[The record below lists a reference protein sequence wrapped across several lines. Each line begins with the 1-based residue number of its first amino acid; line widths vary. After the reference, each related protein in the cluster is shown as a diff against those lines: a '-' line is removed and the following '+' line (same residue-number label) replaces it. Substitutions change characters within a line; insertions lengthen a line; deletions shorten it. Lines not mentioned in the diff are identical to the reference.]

1 MLNCRFYLF
10 CFVLSVSSINGQT
23 NQGQSK
29 LALVIGNSNYN
40 AGFLSN
46 PVNDANLIASTLDS
60 LDFDVIL
67 GTNLSTKSDFQSL
80 IREFGRRRP
89 LYDIAFIYYAGHG
102 IQIGNE
108 NYLLPTKEEFQSEF
122 DVEDYGVSVQ
132 SILRYL
138 NNTTDKVN
146 ILILDA
152 CRNNPF
158 ESKWVKTRSLNGNG
172 LAEMPPPN
180 GSLIAFSTD
189 AGYTAADGNEE
200 NSIYTSSLASNLL
213 KPNVEITQVFKNV
226 RTEVLLKTMNQQSP
240 VESSKLTGGE
250 LYLNYQEDKLVVSLE
265 KELVD
270 TFHQF
275 DLLAL
280 EIKNKSSD
288 KGIVVIGDEDTY
300 SSAAK
305 LFSAFSS
312 LSEKLEIVDES
323 LYQLALLGMLK
334 TGVLASSNK
343 KEEFSSN
350 YHLQAGY
357 RAASKLY
364 EELEKQESELSGL
377 LLKRV
382 KSKTQFYHEM
392 GIGYLMY
399 AGLYDDNITVKND
412 SNLIK
417 VIEFLDKNFA
427 TLDYTTKLIYL
438 HSFQQLVITDY
449 VDASKL
455 HFLVRKRNRYLLNSL
470 TDLNDVQNSLLFG
483 FCAYQ
488 YVEDK
493 SKTIRD
499 DNSTSFDTEVGLFV
513 ISELRS
519 KLVWAQNFGALLTY
533 GPFQDF
539 ILKYT
544 LDNDLRLALLDEI
557 HLVTQSLE
565 LAWNESEEIDR
576 MLLLKNNELQLLID
590 VLTNHI
596 NVINYYSF
604 ELDERAMNSDRFK
617 LTEFKIEAYDA
628 LKQFYQHPQY
638 GNSQSLKEY
647 DYLILREKLNCYANA
662 NILTEEF
669 PENYLGIQEK
679 SLVYFQDIHHWF
691 NNILS
696 STERLDTLDSR
707 IFTSYLYFV
716 QRLALFE
723 SQSDH
728 EVRGIYLDAARLV
741 SRLGWSPSIYADFFS
756 NSDVEAFWNNVFK
769 HATYILNDS
778 TYQPFEDSN
787 VAGESIELLQHYR
800 KYYETKFS
808 GGSSRTMQASFSIL
822 KFLELCYQKEN
833 IGLAANEWSELAR
846 SFCELQEVRMR
857 VGDDGKESNYVSYIE
872 SDWDN
877 ILDFI
882 RSSLV
887 LKKLDNEQY
896 EMIIGTLYSK
906 ISQVQTF
913 RTNSETEVFNQ
924 GLDKLI
930 ILKKP

>member
-10 CFVLSVSSINGQT
+10 CFVLSFSSITGQT

-46 PVNDANLIASTLDS
+46 PVNDAHLMASTLDS

-67 GTNLSTKSDFQSL
+67 DTNLSTKSDFQSL

-138 NNTTDKVN
+138 NNATDKVN

-240 VESSKLTGGE
+240 VENSKLTGGE

-275 DLLAL
+275 DSLAL
-280 EIKNKSSD
+280 LIKNKSSV
-288 KGIVVIGDEDTY
+288 KGIIEKGDEDTY

-334 TGVLASSNK
+334 TGILASSNK
-343 KEEFSSN
+343 NGEFSSN
-350 YHLQAGY
+350 YHLEAGY

-364 EELEKQESELSGL
+364 AELEKQESELSDL

-382 KSKTQFYHEM
+382 KSKTQFYHQM

-399 AGLYDDNITVKND
+399 ASISDNITVKND

-417 VIEFLDKNFA
+417 VIEFLDKSFA
-427 TLDYTTKLIYL
+427 TFDYTTKLIYL
-438 HSFQQLVITDY
+438 HLFQQLVVTDH
-449 VDASKL
+449 VDVSKL

-470 TDLNDVQNSLLFG
+470 TDLTDAQNSLLFG
-483 FCAYQ
+483 FFAYQ

-493 SKTIRD
+493 SKTIRV

-519 KLVWAQNFGALLTY
+519 KLAWAQNFGALVTHET
-533 GPFQDF
+533 FQDF
-539 ILKYT
+539 ISKYP
-544 LDNDLRLALLDEI
+544 LNDHLRLALLDEI
-557 HLVTQSLE
+557 HFVTQLLE
-565 LAWNESEEIDR
+565 LAWNESEEID
-576 MLLLKNNELQLLID
+576 LLYDVHNELQLLID

-596 NVINYYSF
+596 TVINYYSF
-604 ELDERAMNSDRFK
+604 ELDEIAINSDRFK
-617 LTEFKIEAYDA
+617 LTEFKIEAYEA
-628 LKQFYQHPQY
+628 FKQLFQHPQY
-638 GNSQSLKEY
+638 EDYQSVKEY
-647 DYLILREKLNCYANA
+647 DYLILREKLNCYANGTV
-662 NILTEEF
+662 LKEQF
-669 PENYLGIQEK
+669 PEDYLGIQEK
-679 SLVYFQDIHHWF
+679 SLVYFQDVRHWF
-691 NNILS
+691 NNIFS
-696 STERLDTLDSR
+696 ATERIDTLDKR
-707 IFTSYLYFV
+707 ILTSYLYFV
-716 QRLALFE
+716 QRYALFE
-723 SQSDH
+723 SQSDQ

-756 NSDVEAFWNNVFK
+756 NSDVERFWKSVFK

-787 VAGESIELLQHYR
+787 VTGESIELLQHYR
-800 KYYETKFS
+800 KFYETRYS
-808 GGSSRTMQASFSIL
+808 GTSSFTMRASWSIL
-822 KFLELCYQKEN
+822 KVLELCYQKEN
-833 IGLAANEWSELAR
+833 IGLAASEWSELAR
-846 SFCELQEVRMR
+846 SFCGLQEIRMR
-857 VGDDGKESNYVSYIE
+857 YGDDEEWGANNVSYIE
-872 SDWDN
+872 SDWNN

-882 RSSLV
+882 ESSLV

-896 EMIIGTLYSK
+896 EIIIGTLYSE

>member
-10 CFVLSVSSINGQT
+10 CFVLSFSSITGQT

-46 PVNDANLIASTLDS
+46 PVNDAHLMASTLDS

-67 GTNLSTKSDFQSL
+67 DTNLSTKSDFQSL

-138 NNTTDKVN
+138 NNATDKVN

-240 VESSKLTGGE
+240 VENSKLTGGE

-275 DLLAL
+275 DSLAL
-280 EIKNKSSD
+280 LIKNKSSV
-288 KGIVVIGDEDTY
+288 KGIIEKGDEDTY

-334 TGVLASSNK
+334 TGILASSNK
-343 KEEFSSN
+343 NGEFSSN
-350 YHLQAGY
+350 YHLEAGY

-364 EELEKQESELSGL
+364 AELEKQESELSDL

-382 KSKTQFYHEM
+382 KSKTQFYHQM

-399 AGLYDDNITVKND
+399 ASISDNITVKND

-417 VIEFLDKNFA
+417 VIEFLDKSFA
-427 TLDYTTKLIYL
+427 TFDYTTKLIYL
-438 HSFQQLVITDY
+438 HLFQQLVVTDH
-449 VDASKL
+449 VDVSKL

-470 TDLNDVQNSLLFG
+470 TDLTDAQNSLLFG
-483 FCAYQ
+483 FFAYQ

-493 SKTIRD
+493 SKTIRV
-499 DNSTSFDTEVGLFV
+499 DNSTSFDTEVGSFV

-519 KLVWAQNFGALLTY
+519 KLAWAQNFGALVTHET
-533 GPFQDF
+533 FQDF
-539 ILKYT
+539 ISKYP
-544 LDNDLRLALLDEI
+544 LNDHLRLALLDEI
-557 HLVTQSLE
+557 HFVTQFLE
-565 LAWNESEEIDR
+565 LAWNES
-576 MLLLKNNELQLLID
+576 
-590 VLTNHI
+590 
-596 NVINYYSF
+596 
-604 ELDERAMNSDRFK
+604 
-617 LTEFKIEAYDA
+617 
-628 LKQFYQHPQY
+628 
-638 GNSQSLKEY
+638 
-647 DYLILREKLNCYANA
+647 
-662 NILTEEF
+662 
-669 PENYLGIQEK
+669 
-679 SLVYFQDIHHWF
+679 
-691 NNILS
+691 
-696 STERLDTLDSR
+696 
-707 IFTSYLYFV
+707 
-716 QRLALFE
+716 
-723 SQSDH
+723 
-728 EVRGIYLDAARLV
+728 
-741 SRLGWSPSIYADFFS
+741 
-756 NSDVEAFWNNVFK
+756 
-769 HATYILNDS
+769 
-778 TYQPFEDSN
+778 
-787 VAGESIELLQHYR
+787 
-800 KYYETKFS
+800 
-808 GGSSRTMQASFSIL
+808 
-822 KFLELCYQKEN
+822 
-833 IGLAANEWSELAR
+833 
-846 SFCELQEVRMR
+846 
-857 VGDDGKESNYVSYIE
+857 
-872 SDWDN
+872 
-877 ILDFI
+877 
-882 RSSLV
+882 
-887 LKKLDNEQY
+887 
-896 EMIIGTLYSK
+896 
-906 ISQVQTF
+906 
-913 RTNSETEVFNQ
+913 
-924 GLDKLI
+924 
-930 ILKKP
+930 